1 MSKQA
6 VPEYALQRKITI
18 ASLSIERDPAT
29 FVSAAEEEC

>member
-18 ASLSIERDPAT
+18 ASLSIEPDPAK